1 MKGEEVIEFACVFS
15 LVAEKLLFAEEVEL
29 EGNGSSFPPPPPMEV
44 PLELTP
50 SEAEIFRGV
59 G

>member
-1 MKGEEVIEFACVFS
+1 MEGEQAIESVCVFS
-15 LVAEKLLFAEEVEL
+15 LVAENLPFAEEAEL
-29 EGNGSSFPPPPPMEV
+29 EVNGSSFPPPPPMEV